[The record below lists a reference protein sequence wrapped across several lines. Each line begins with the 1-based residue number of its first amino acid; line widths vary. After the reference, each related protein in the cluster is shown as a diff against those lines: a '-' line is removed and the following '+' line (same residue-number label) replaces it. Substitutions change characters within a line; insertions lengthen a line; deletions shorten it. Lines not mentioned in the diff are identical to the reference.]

1 MKPLLT
7 FIQRHPTSLALIS
20 FAAGFAFS
28 LWREKPIDTTSA
40 IALQALTL
48 FIIFMLI
55 ILELRFKFG
64 GWTPSTRL
72 QKLWR
77 FQELFVH
84 FLLGGLLRGYAI
96 FFLKSSGTTA
106 PLIFLA
112 VLLLLL
118 LCNEIPFVQT
128 KGPLIRTLL
137 WTLSLCCFLTFLVP
151 VFLHRLGS
159 EVFTLS
165 LICAFLALL
174 LGHFLIGKRVPSLI
188 RRKFYFWPALTTL
201 LLYLTLYHLAVIPPV
216 PLMLTKFKIVHAVE
230 KSKKDWFTR
239 TYETSTMSKGDF
251 LYAEGDKAMAI
262 FKLVAPPFFEEDLV
276 LIWQIKNQDKW
287 EDTDRILIKL
297 QGGRKE
303 GFRGSTEK
311 IHMRA
316 GTWRVRLETIDGR
329 EISNLKFKV
338 VEHSTEVSRVP
349 IQEKF

>member
-1 MKPLLT
+1 
-7 FIQRHPTSLALIS
+7 
-20 FAAGFAFS
+20 
-28 LWREKPIDTTSA
+28 
-40 IALQALTL
+40 
-48 FIIFMLI
+48 
-55 ILELRFKFG
+55 
-64 GWTPSTRL
+64 
-72 QKLWR
+72 
-77 FQELFVH
+77 
-84 FLLGGLLRGYAI
+84 
-96 FFLKSSGTTA
+96 
-106 PLIFLA
+106 
-112 VLLLLL
+112 
-118 LCNEIPFVQT
+118 
-128 KGPLIRTLL
+128 
-137 WTLSLCCFLTFLVP
+137 
-151 VFLHRLGS
+151 
-159 EVFTLS
+159 
-165 LICAFLALL
+165 

-201 LLYLTLYHLAVIPPV
+201 LLYLALYHLAVIPPV

-276 LIWQIKNQDKW
+276 LIWQIKNQNNW

-311 IHMRA
+311 THMRA

>member
-1 MKPLLT
+1 MKPLLA
-7 FIQRHPTSLALIS
+7 FIQRHPTLLALIS

-28 LWREKPIDTTSA
+28 LWREKPIDSQSA
-40 IALQALTL
+40 LALQALTL
-48 FIIFMLI
+48 FIIFILI

-64 GWTPSTRL
+64 GWTPSSRL
-72 QKLWR
+72 QKFWR

-106 PLIFLA
+106 PLIFLT

-137 WTLSLCCFLTFLVP
+137 WTLSLCCYLTFLVP
-151 VFLHRLGS
+151 VFLHRLGP

-174 LGHFLIGKRVPSLI
+174 IGHFLIGKRVPSLI

-201 LLYLTLYHLAVIPPV
+201 LLYLALYHLAAIPPV
-216 PLMLTKFKIVHAVE
+216 PLMLTQFKIVHEVE
-230 KSKKDWFTR
+230 KSKNDWFTLR
-239 TYETSTMSKGDF
+239 YQTPHQDKSDF

-262 FKLVAPPFFEEDLV
+262 FKLVAPAFFEEDLV
-276 LIWQIKNQDKW
+276 LIWQIKNQSKW

-311 IHMRA
+311 SHMRP
-316 GTWRVRLETIDGR
+316 GSWRVRLETVDGR

-338 VEHSTEVSRVP
+338 VEHSPAIERVP
-349 IQEKF
+349 HQEKF